1 MEEHLKERE
10 TWRIVACRFYYTSST
25 KSSSISELI
34 QIGPSKSE
42 SRRTAPVRPS
52 PPKSAQVHNLQWGS
66 RRRATVNLRKI
77 GMTARAFA
85 FASLSPKPNL
95 DANDST
101 CWRGKHMLGISWICR
116 KCQRHPDAVKQS
128 LTPRT
133 HQRKKVKGT
142 SSPHERDDEAMQWR
156 REKEQKHT
164 KTMANTGQPR
174 QAWWQRKVR
183 QQSQK

>member
-1 MEEHLKERE
+1 MKDCGL
-10 TWRIVACRFYYTSST
+10 
-25 KSSSISELI
+25 SILLHFIHKVFEYLWTHTDRPQ
-34 QIGPSKSE
+34 QIGITSHC
-42 SRRTAPVRPS
+42 TS

-77 GMTARAFA
+77 GMTGRAFA